1 MNKIETAD
9 IERLKKI
16 VKNYQDLKRQID
28 VRNITREQV
37 LDDQF
42 IQWAITTPL
51 FNIGEHTN
59 NLSKALTD
67 EYIDIPW
74 NKVAGLRH
82 RLVHH
87 YEGTNWSII
96 VEVVFDDLPQFVE
109 QIEKSADK
117 LWVAPEPLQPPANQP
132 INRCSRKAR

>member
-59 NLSKALTD
+59 NLSKALTFLLISTRGRFFPPQ
-67 EYIDIPW
+67 E
-74 NKVAGLRH
+74 
-82 RLVHH
+82 
-87 YEGTNWSII
+87 WSATR
-96 VEVVFDDLPQFVE
+96 F
-109 QIEKSADK
+109 DK
-117 LWVAPEPLQPPANQP
+117 LAGAASERASY
-132 INRCSRKAR
+132 NRNSMFLCRSMI